1 MENVHGNVLV
11 VEDDADCG
19 GMIAEVLDHEG
30 FSVHLVN
37 NRNEAASALQHSL
50 YEYIVL
56 DVFMH
61 GMPIEEFLKLAGAQ
75 RPNTIIIS
83 AVVDAKAVAKKLGA
97 SAWLRK
103 PFDHEQLLG
112 AIRAAG

>member
-1 MENVHGNVLV
+1 MEMAHGNVLV

-19 GMIAEVLDHEG
+19 EMIAEILDHEG
-30 FSVHLVN
+30 FAVHVVQ
-37 NRNEAASALQHSL
+37 NRDEAASALNHSL

-56 DVFMH
+56 DVFMQ
-61 GMPIEEFLKLAGAQ
+61 GMPIEDFLKLDGAK

-83 AVVDAKAVAKKLGA
+83 AVVDAKATAKKLGA
-97 SAWLRK
+97 SGWLRK